1 MLSNGITEA
10 YNNKEGG
17 KVGVLNKRFH
27 NHIIETHKKKT
38 EKWLKDRLIKDARIL
53 FESKKCYFGP
63 EEIESAFD
71 RNCTT
76 YIFNGERDNE
86 LPLNEYLEI
95 IKLYI

>member
-38 EKWLKDRLIKDARIL
+38 EKWLKDRLIKDARI
-53 FESKKCYFGP
+53 
-63 EEIESAFD
+63 
-71 RNCTT
+71 TT
-76 YIFNGERDNE
+76 
-86 LPLNEYLEI
+86 
-95 IKLYI
+95 